1 MRKSTIDMREN
12 VLYAEDLLAAGTPM
26 VVFDVETTGLNKNTD
41 RILSFSAI
49 KVVLKDG
56 IHQIDEKLDLFINP
70 GFPIPEKVTEI
81 NGITNERVKNEKKEE
96 EAIYTIH
103 KFLGEKP
110 FVAGYN
116 SISFD
121 EKFMD
126 AMYLRT
132 LGIPFEPLFHIDVM
146 KMGKEKLALQNYKLC
161 TLAHELGADVGLTFH
176 QSMDDVIATF
186 RCFDLLRLEY
196 TNPEPK
202 QETIKIKVGDA
213 RYWEGPRW
221 NLRRIYISAFP
232 PFNRTK
238 IYYDIIRKEWV
249 ADDNTIDLQDIRDNI
264 LQKYG
269 VSDETE
275 LISAVK

>member
-1 MRKSTIDMREN
+1 MREN

-26 VVFDVETTGLNKNTD
+26 VIFDVETTGLNKNTD

-56 IHQIDEKLDLFINP
+56 IHQIDDEIDQFINP
-70 GFPIPEKVTEI
+70 GFPIPESVTKI
-81 NGITNERVKNEKKEE
+81 NGITNERVKNEPTEDI
-96 EAIYTIH
+96 AIQRIH

-146 KMGKEKLALQNYKLC
+146 KMGKEKVFLQSYKLC
-161 TLAHELGADVGLTFH
+161 NLAHELGADVGLTFH
-176 QSMDDVIATF
+176 QSRDDVVATF

-196 TNPEPK
+196 MNPEPK
-202 QETIKIKVGDA
+202 QDTVNIKVGDA

-232 PFNRTK
+232 PYHKNK
-238 IYYDIIRKEWV
+238 IYYDIIRKEWCS
-249 ADDNTIDLQDIRDNI
+249 DDNTIDLNDVRVNI

-269 VSDETE
+269 VSNETD
-275 LISAVK
+275 LLAAVK